1 MLVNLQCLKGGLIEK
16 TKVIFFAL
24 KFPVNYSLLFLV
36 GSVYFDITITDT
48 FEQTWILQS
57 PAWLIFLILPNVC
70 RFCKHYVK
78 HMFVCKLFWIFIFIG
93 EL

>member
-24 KFPVNYSLLFLV
+24 KFPVNYSLLFVV

-48 FEQTWILQS
+48 FEQTLDIAVPSLAVLS
-57 PAWLIFLILPNVC
+57 HLAKCV
-70 RFCKHYVK
+70 
-78 HMFVCKLFWIFIFIG
+78 
-93 EL
+93 

>member
-16 TKVIFFAL
+16 TTVIFFAL

-48 FEQTWILQS
+48 LFEQTLDIAVPSLADLS
-57 PAWLIFLILPNVC
+57 HLAKCV
-70 RFCKHYVK
+70 
-78 HMFVCKLFWIFIFIG
+78 
-93 EL
+93 

>member
-16 TKVIFFAL
+16 TKVICFAL

-48 FEQTWILQS
+48 FEQTLGIAVPSLADLS
-57 PAWLIFLILPNVC
+57 HLAKCV
-70 RFCKHYVK
+70 
-78 HMFVCKLFWIFIFIG
+78 
-93 EL
+93 

>member
-36 GSVYFDITITDT
+36 GSVYFDITLSKL
-48 FEQTWILQS
+48 WILQS
-57 PAWLIFLILPNVC
+57 PAWLIFLVLPKFNVC

-78 HMFVCKLFWIFIFIG
+78 HMFVCKLF
-93 EL
+93 

>member
-16 TKVIFFAL
+16 IKVIFFAL

-48 FEQTWILQS
+48 FEQTLDIAVPSLADLS
-57 PAWLIFLILPNVC
+57 HLAKCV
-70 RFCKHYVK
+70 
-78 HMFVCKLFWIFIFIG
+78 
-93 EL
+93 